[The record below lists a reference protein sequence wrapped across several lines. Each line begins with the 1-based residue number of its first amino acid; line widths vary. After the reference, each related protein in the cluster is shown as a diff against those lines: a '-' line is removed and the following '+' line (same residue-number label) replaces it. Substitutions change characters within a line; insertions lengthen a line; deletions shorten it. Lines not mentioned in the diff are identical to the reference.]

1 MPSSGHRDD
10 EKGSLKAPL
19 LSKHEKNEKSVC
31 FAAKDGDY
39 WRLLAPGN
47 YKVAASAPGYLTVIK
62 KVAVPNSPAT
72 RVRRLSQ
79 PKPALYQSHPLGSV
93 TMVLFLSQVDFE
105 LESLVERKEEE
116 REELMDWWKMMSQT
130 LNF

>member
-1 MPSSGHRDD
+1 M
-10 EKGSLKAPL
+10 
-19 LSKHEKNEKSVC
+19 C

-39 WRLLAPGN
+39 WRLLSPGN

-62 KVAVPNSPAT
+62 KVAVPYSPAT
-72 RVRRLSQ
+72 RVRRHSR
-79 PKPALYQSHPLGSV
+79 PKPAPYQSHPLGSV
-93 TMVLFLSQVDFE
+93 TMVLFPSQVDFE

>member
-1 MPSSGHRDD
+1 MQHLVWINWIN
-10 EKGSLKAPL
+10 KKIKISLY
-19 LSKHEKNEKSVC
+19 

-62 KVAVPNSPAT
+62 KVAVPYSPASRVKTPESTQNSPVFSLCPSST
-72 RVRRLSQ
+72 D
-79 PKPALYQSHPLGSV
+79 HCF
-93 TMVLFLSQVDFE
+93 FLPQVDFE